1 MQRVLLPHAGLC
13 DRVKA
18 LIFYS
23 GIYEPHPVHTST
35 LFRDGYKSRR
45 DIDALPFSRLKRTIP
60 KPLGVKYLESPV
72 TLGEKIRN
80 RRLELHLLQKD
91 IAELIG
97 VSEDSITYWEVKR
110 HEPRI
115 EYYPKIIEFLG
126 YFPFE
131 IDTSTLGGKIK
142 KYRFLQGLSQKQ
154 MGKIIGVD
162 GGTVCDWENN
172 KTRPWRRIVEKLEMM
187 FKSVE

>member
-1 MQRVLLPHAGLC
+1 MQRVLLQHAGLC

-23 GIYEPHPVHTST
+23 GIYEQHPAHTST
-35 LFRDGYKSRR
+35 PFLDGCRSRR
-45 DIDALPFSRLKRTIP
+45 GIDALPFSRLTRTVP
-60 KPLGVKYLESPV
+60 KPLGVKYLDNPV
-72 TLGEKIRN
+72 TLGEKLRN

-91 IAELIG
+91 VAQRFG
-97 VSEDSITYWEVKR
+97 VTEESITNWELNR
-110 HEPRI
+110 HEPQTHL
-115 EYYPKIIEFLG
+115 YPNVIAFLG
-126 YFPFE
+126 YFPFD
-131 IDTSTLGGKIK
+131 IDETTLGGKIK
-142 KYRFLQGLSQKQ
+142 KYRFLRGLTQNQ

-187 FKSVE
+187 FRSVE